1 MHELRRNNRRYM
13 PALDGLRAIAV
24 LAVIA
29 YHLNLGW
36 AQGGFLG
43 VGIFFVLSGY
53 LVTDLLLA
61 TKQQRGSIDLY
72 TFWVHR
78 MRRLAPALIAMLL
91 LSVAWLTIFDP
102 SRLARLRGDIWSTFI
117 YGNNWY
123 LIFHNIS
130 YFDSFGSP
138 SPYLHL
144 WSLAVEGQFYLVW
157 PLLLFIVMKLAPRRG
172 QLLLGI
178 SAAAAVSAFAMA
190 WLYEPGTDPSRVY
203 YGTDTRVFG
212 LLIGAALAV
221 VLPSRR
227 LASQAVE
234 KASLGLDAIG
244 AIGLGAIVY
253 MIWEVSEYDDF
264 LYQGGFVLL
273 SVLSAI
279 TIAVLAHPAGRC
291 SRLLSW
297 EPLIWIGKRSYGIYL
312 WHYPVI
318 ILTNP
323 DVNTSGFD
331 WSRAILQITA
341 SVLLAALSWR
351 YIEQPIQ
358 RGRLSDLWH
367 RVRTQRGSWHRLS
380 WMHWSVSACCVLLLT
395 LFYVG
400 MSSRTPVDAAQSA
413 LGQQESDNH
422 LIITQDDLGAPSKGR
437 QKEQNGSK
445 QNKDDAQNNLK
456 QPDGSSNQVREP
468 DDSGSHK
475 LHSAGSQQ
483 IAKGK
488 QADTNQADSQQPK
501 SNEPSNGIQTPN
513 TKQKCSVTAIGD
525 SVMLDAAPYLI
536 KQLPGT
542 VVDAQIGRQMSAA
555 GNVLQDLKK
564 TGKLG
569 SCVIIAL
576 GTNGIFGEKQLNKL
590 IGSLSGAEHI
600 IFVNTRM
607 PEKWES
613 KVNGLLAE
621 TAAVNPKI
629 TLVDW
634 YSASEN
640 QDDYFEPD
648 GTHLV
653 PKGAKAYAALL
664 AEAVHSLSSTQAE
677 PPAPNNN
684 SGGDGTGQKPVP
696 TPPNPKTTASS
707 RA

>member
-61 TKQQRGSIDLY
+61 TRQQRGAIDLY

-78 MRRLAPALIAMLL
+78 VRRLVPAILVMLL
-91 LSVAWLTIFDP
+91 FSVAWLTIFDP
-102 SRLARLRGDIWSTFI
+102 ARLTKLRGDIWSTFV

-123 LIFHNIS
+123 LIFHNVS

-144 WSLAVEGQFYLVW
+144 WSLAVEGQFYLMW
-157 PLLLFIVMKLAPRRG
+157 PVLLMIGLKLAPRRG

-178 SAAAAVSAFAMA
+178 SAAAAASALAMA

-203 YGTDTRVFG
+203 YGTDTRVFA
-212 LLIGAALAV
+212 LLIGASLAV
-221 VLPSRR
+221 VWPSRR
-227 LASQAVE
+227 LAANTAH
-234 KASLGLDAIG
+234 KASLSLDLIG
-244 AIGLGAIVY
+244 ALGLSAMLY
-253 MIWEVSEYDDF
+253 MIVKVSEYDDF

-273 SVLSAI
+273 SIVSAL
-279 TIAVLAHPAGRC
+279 TIAALAHPA
-291 SRLLSW
+291 SRLSKLLSW
-297 EPLIWIGKRSYGIYL
+297 GPLVWIGKRSYGIYL

-323 DVNTSGFD
+323 EVNTSGFD
-331 WSRAILQITA
+331 GTRAMLQVTA

-358 RGRLSDLWH
+358 RGCLSQLW
-367 RVRTQRGSWHRLS
+367 RKLREQPNCWQRLS
-380 WMHWSVSACCVLLLT
+380 WKHWSVSACCVLLLT

-400 MSSRTPVDAAQSA
+400 MSGRSLVDAALAQSE
-413 LGQQESDNH
+413 ESAANKRIVITHDN
-422 LIITQDDLGAPSKGR
+422 LGAASKAH
-437 QKEQNGSK
+437 QTEHI
-445 QNKDDAQNNLK
+445 
-456 QPDGSSNQVREP
+456 
-468 DDSGSHK
+468 GSHVVK
-475 LHSAGSQQ
+475 DTTPKKPKRSDAASDPIKKPGSPSADDPLESSST
-483 IAKGK
+483 AKGGG
-488 QADTNQADSQQPK
+488 QPK
-501 SNEPSNGIQTPN
+501 SKQTQQPNQPSHTDRASDK
-513 TKQKCSVTAIGD
+513 KQNWSISAIGD
-525 SVMLDAAPYLI
+525 SVMLDVAPYLS

-542 VVDAQIGRQMSAA
+542 VVDAKIGRQMSAA
-555 GNVLQDLKK
+555 SDIIQGLKQN
-564 TGKLG
+564 GKLG
-569 SCVIIAL
+569 RYVIIAL

-590 IGSLSGAEHI
+590 IESLSDVEHI

-607 PEKWES
+607 PEKWEG
-613 KVNGLLAE
+613 KVNALLAK
-621 TAAVNPKI
+621 TAAAHSNI

-634 YSASEN
+634 YNATEDH
-640 QDDYFEPD
+640 DDYFEPD

-653 PKGAKAYAALL
+653 PKGAKAYAALV
-664 AEAVHSLSSTQAE
+664 ADAVRSLSEVKKEQ
-677 PPAPNNN
+677 PARQPGSEHS
-684 SGGDGTGQKPVP
+684 SGKESV
-696 TPPNPKTTASS
+696 TPPPSGKTPATKHS
-707 RA
+707 

>member
-29 YHLNLGW
+29 YHLNLDW

-61 TKQQRGSIDLY
+61 TKQQRGAIDLY

-78 MRRLAPALIAMLL
+78 VRRLVPAILVMLL
-91 LSVAWLTIFDP
+91 FSVAWLTIFDP
-102 SRLARLRGDIWSTFI
+102 ARLAKLRGDIWSTFV

-123 LIFHNIS
+123 LIFHNVS

-157 PLLLFIVMKLAPRRG
+157 PVLLIIGLKLAPRRG

-178 SAAAAVSAFAMA
+178 AAAAAASALAMA

-203 YGTDTRVFG
+203 YGTDTRVFA

-221 VLPSRR
+221 VWPSRR
-227 LASQAVE
+227 LASNTDH
-234 KASLGLDAIG
+234 KAGLSLDLIGALGLSAM
-244 AIGLGAIVY
+244 LY
-253 MIWEVSEYDDF
+253 MIVEVSEYDDF

-273 SVLSAI
+273 SIVSAL
-279 TIAVLAHPAGRC
+279 TIAALAHPA
-291 SRLLSW
+291 SRLSKLLSW
-297 EPLIWIGKRSYGIYL
+297 GPLVWIGKRSYGIYL

-323 DVNTSGFD
+323 EVNTSGFD
-331 WSRAILQITA
+331 GTRAMLQVTA

-358 RGRLSDLWH
+358 RGCLSQLW
-367 RVRTQRGSWHRLS
+367 RKLREQPNCWHRLS
-380 WMHWSVSACCVLLLT
+380 WKHWSVSACSILLLT
-395 LFYVG
+395 LFCVG
-400 MSSRTPVDAAQSA
+400 MSGRSLVGAAQAQSEEPAASKQLVIKDNQGAASKARQTEYKPIGSHEVKDAAPKKPKRSDAASDPIKRPSTSGANTPLESSSTAKVGQLKDKQTQQPNQSSHA
-413 LGQQESDNH
+413 DRASD
-422 LIITQDDLGAPSKGR
+422 K
-437 QKEQNGSK
+437 K
-445 QNKDDAQNNLK
+445 QNW
-456 QPDGSSNQVREP
+456 S
-468 DDSGSHK
+468 
-475 LHSAGSQQ
+475 
-483 IAKGK
+483 I
-488 QADTNQADSQQPK
+488 
-501 SNEPSNGIQTPN
+501 
-513 TKQKCSVTAIGD
+513 TAIGD
-525 SVMLDAAPYLI
+525 SVMLDVAPYLS

-542 VVDAQIGRQMSAA
+542 VVDAKIGRQMSEA
-555 GNVLQDLKK
+555 GDIIQGLKQND
-564 TGKLG
+564 KLG
-569 SCVIIAL
+569 RYVIIAL

-590 IGSLSGAEHI
+590 IESLSNVEQI

-607 PEKWES
+607 PEKWEG
-613 KVNGLLAE
+613 KINALLAK
-621 TAAVNPKI
+621 TAAANSNI

-634 YSASEN
+634 YNASEDH
-640 QDDYFEPD
+640 DDYFEPD

-664 AEAVHSLSSTQAE
+664 ADAVQSLSGVKNEQSARQQGSGHSSGKESVA
-677 PPAPNNN
+677 PP
-684 SGGDGTGQKPVP
+684 SGK
-696 TPPNPKTTASS
+696 TPATKHS
-707 RA
+707 

>member
-24 LAVIA
+24 LVVIA

-61 TKQQRGSIDLY
+61 TRQQRGAIDLY

-78 MRRLAPALIAMLL
+78 VRRLVPAILVMLL
-91 LSVAWLTIFDP
+91 FSVAWLTIFDP
-102 SRLARLRGDIWSTFI
+102 ARLTKLRGDIWSTFV

-123 LIFHNIS
+123 LIFHNVS

-157 PLLLFIVMKLAPRRG
+157 PVLLMIGLKLAPRRG

-178 SAAAAVSAFAMA
+178 TAAAAASALAMA

-203 YGTDTRVFG
+203 YGTDTRVFA

-221 VLPSRR
+221 VWPSRR
-227 LASQAVE
+227 LASNTDH
-234 KASLGLDAIG
+234 KAGLSLDLIGALGLSAM
-244 AIGLGAIVY
+244 LY
-253 MIWEVSEYDDF
+253 MIVEVSEYDDF

-273 SVLSAI
+273 STVSAL
-279 TIAVLAHPAGRC
+279 TIAALAHPA
-291 SRLLSW
+291 SRLSKLLSW
-297 EPLIWIGKRSYGIYL
+297 GPLVWIGKRSYGIYL

-323 DVNTSGFD
+323 EVNTSGFD
-331 WSRAILQITA
+331 GTRAMLQVTA
-341 SVLLAALSWR
+341 SVLLAALSWK

-358 RGRLSDLWH
+358 RGCLSYLWLKL
-367 RVRTQRGSWHRLS
+367 RDPYSWHRLS
-380 WMHWSVSACCVLLLT
+380 WKYWSISACCVLLLT
-395 LFYVG
+395 LFYAG
-400 MSSRTPVDAAQSA
+400 MSGRSLVDAAQVKS
-413 LGQQESDNH
+413 GESDASNQ
-422 LIITQDDLGAPSKGR
+422 LVITKDNQGAASKAH
-437 QKEQNGSK
+437 QTEHTGSHAV
-445 QNKDDAQNNLK
+445 KDTTPKKPKRSDAASDPIMK
-456 QPDGSSNQVREP
+456 PGSSGS
-468 DDSGSHK
+468 DDPLESSSTAKG
-475 LHSAGSQQ
+475 GGQP
-483 IAKGK
+483 KGK
-488 QADTNQADSQQPK
+488 QTQQP
-501 SNEPSNGIQTPN
+501 NQPSHTDRASDK
-513 TKQKCSVTAIGD
+513 KQNWSISAIGD
-525 SVMLDAAPYLI
+525 SVMLDVAPYLS

-542 VVDAQIGRQMSAA
+542 VVDAKIGRQMSEA
-555 GNVLQDLKK
+555 GDIIQGLKQN
-564 TGKLG
+564 GKLG
-569 SCVIIAL
+569 RYVIIAL

-590 IGSLSGAEHI
+590 IESLSDVEHI

-613 KVNGLLAE
+613 KVNELLAK
-621 TAAVNPKI
+621 TAAAHSNI

-634 YSASEN
+634 YNATEDH
-640 QDDYFEPD
+640 DDYFEPD

-653 PKGAKAYAALL
+653 PKGAKAYASLVAD
-664 AEAVHSLSSTQAE
+664 AVQSLSEVKKEQ
-677 PPAPNNN
+677 PARQPGSEHS
-684 SGGDGTGQKPVP
+684 SGKESV
-696 TPPNPKTTASS
+696 TPPPSGKTPATKHS
-707 RA
+707 

>member
-1 MHELRRNNRRYM
+1 MHELRRNNRRYI

-61 TKQQRGSIDLY
+61 TRQQRGSIDLY

-78 MRRLAPALIAMLL
+78 MRRLAPALIAMLM

-102 SRLARLRGDIWSTFI
+102 SRLIRLRGDIWSTFI

-123 LIFHNIS
+123 LIFHNVS

-157 PLLLFIVMKLAPRRG
+157 PLLLFLGIKLAPRRG
-172 QLLLGI
+172 QLLIGI
-178 SAAAAVSAFAMA
+178 AAAATLSAFAMA

-203 YGTDTRVFG
+203 YGTDTRVFA

-227 LASQAVE
+227 LASQ
-234 KASLGLDAIG
+234 STGRSSFGLDAIG
-244 AIGLGAIVY
+244 AIGLGAILY
-253 MIWEVSEYDDF
+253 MIWKISEYDDF

-273 SVLSAI
+273 SVLSAL
-279 TIAVLAHPAGRC
+279 TIAVLAHPASRC
-291 SRLLSW
+291 SKLLSW
-297 EPLIWIGKRSYGIYL
+297 EPLVWIGKRSYGIYL

-323 DVNTSGFD
+323 EVNTSGFD
-331 WSRAILQITA
+331 WSRAVLQITA

-358 RGRLSDLWH
+358 RGYLSYLWH
-367 RVRTQRGSWHRLS
+367 KARTERDAWHRLS
-380 WMHWSVSACCVLLLT
+380 WKHWSVSACCVLLLT

-400 MSSRTPVDAAQSA
+400 MSSRYPVDAAQSTV
-413 LGQQESDNH
+413 GRQEPDNQ
-422 LIITQDDLGAPSKGR
+422 LMITQDELGAASQAQ
-437 QKEQNGSK
+437 QKEHHGSNMIKEPEQKDQK
-445 QNKDDAQNNLK
+445 QPAGSSNHIKK
-456 QPDGSSNQVREP
+456 PDGS
-468 DDSGSHK
+468 G
-475 LHSAGSQQ
+475 HSKPNPAESQQ
-483 IAKGK
+483 NAKDKQTDAK
-488 QADTNQADSQQPK
+488 QADGRQPK
-501 SNEPSNGIQTPN
+501 RSNPPSNGIYPPN
-513 TKQKCSVTAIGD
+513 TKQKWSVTAVGD
-525 SVMLDAAPYLI
+525 SVMLDVAPYLI
-536 KQLPGT
+536 KHLPGA
-542 VVDAQIGRQMSAA
+542 VVDAQIGRQMSEA
-555 GNVLQDLKK
+555 GNVLQELKK
-564 TGKLG
+564 AGKLG
-569 SCVIIAL
+569 RCVIIAL

-590 IGSLSGAEHI
+590 IESLSGVEHI

-613 KVNGLLAE
+613 KINELLAK
-621 TAAVNPKI
+621 TAAANPKV

-634 YSASEN
+634 YSASED

-648 GTHLV
+648 ATHLV

-664 AEAVHSLSSTQAE
+664 AEAVQSLPRSKTES
-677 PPAPNNN
+677 PAPTN
-684 SGGDGTGQKPVP
+684 K
-696 TPPNPKTTASS
+696 KTAATRS
-707 RA
+707 